1 MDAHVSQQSLFVLS
15 RLQCSPQARLQLGCI
30 SLNIKLITFYL
41 DAHPVHAVE
50 DLLDGFIIP
59 WLTQLKRR
67 AWQVHQSEWH
77 ICFHLLTSY
86 LLITTNVFESVHGI
100 MNPSIPSRL
109 TYVEIDGTALLLRMA
124 SSSSGF
130 VFHQRKLLCVLVI
143 VHLKNIFFTFVD
155 SCDINILPRISRTIH
170 KYWLDIE
177 YWWWQNVEDGY
188 GVGLN
193 INCLIK
199 AGVSNWFCIRGQFI
213 KSEREAWWCCST
225 LQLFKFY
232 SEDWGGRLIEIAA
245 LKYSMDY
252 GMPWLEVQ

>member
-1 MDAHVSQQSLFVLS
+1 MCLNQYMESWIPHLCRDRWHCPASEDGVFLLWFRLSLKEAALCP
-15 RLQCSPQARLQLGCI
+15 RHRP
-30 SLNIKLITFYL
+30 
-41 DAHPVHAVE
+41 P
-50 DLLDGFIIP
+50 
-59 WLTQLKRR
+59 
-67 AWQVHQSEWH
+67 SEYFLH
-77 ICFHLLTSY
+77 I
-86 LLITTNVFESVHGI
+86 V
-100 MNPSIPSRL
+100 
-109 TYVEIDGTALLLRMA
+109 
-124 SSSSGF
+124 
-130 VFHQRKLLCVLVI
+130 Q
-143 VHLKNIFFTFVD
+143 

-177 YWWWQNVEDGY
+177 YWGWQNVEDGY

-232 SEDWGGRLIEIAA
+232 SEDWRGRLREIAA